1 MVVFCQALQLLLMGE
16 SEVLRGGI
24 YVRRINTKEK
34 AKVFAAWCLGD
45 IIFQCLAALGILH

>member
-45 IIFQCLAALGILH
+45 IIFQCLAAL